1 MTKLLNQNSILDE
14 PIKQEIFER
23 GDALLYQMLEKHS
36 QVFAARLDI
45 HSSDENITKILHRL
59 SEKEKRK
66 GLDPAYLA
74 VREVGESGHNH
85 FHTIFFLNGNK
96 TRSIWPLFE
105 DANRVMNNVLGE
117 KSDKKSG
124 LIDLCNHEFN
134 NGIMIRRNTYDKD
147 AIEALSKKVS
157 YLAKEDQKE
166 TVKGKSYF
174 SSQIKK

>member
-1 MTKLLNQNSILDE
+1 MAKVLKQNFILDE

-23 GDALLYQMLEKHS
+23 GDALLCHMLEKHS

-66 GLDPAYLA
+66 GLDPSYLA
-74 VREVGESGHNH
+74 VRELGESGHNH

-96 TRSIWPLFE
+96 TRSTWPLFV

-124 LIDLCNHEFN
+124 LIDLCNHEFK

-157 YLAKEDQKE
+157 YLAKEDQKK